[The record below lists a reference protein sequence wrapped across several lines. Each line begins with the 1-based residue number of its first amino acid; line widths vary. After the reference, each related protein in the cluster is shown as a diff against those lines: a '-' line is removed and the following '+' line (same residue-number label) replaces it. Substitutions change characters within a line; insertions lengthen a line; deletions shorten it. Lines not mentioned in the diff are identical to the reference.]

1 MPSITYNKIH
11 SFSSEDP
18 VSKKKKIKKK
28 FEVMFTN
35 KKKIPQQFPAS
46 NIKSNNSTTNKWK
59 CKEAGEKSA
68 FIVIQLDR
76 PQKISG
82 IDIGNENSAFIEVL
96 VKKNGST
103 NDEFQQILLG
113 SSFMTSMDSKN
124 STHTNRVRFFTKNVL
139 IEPVCNESYDLIKIV
154 CTQPFNKH
162 VKFGL
167 SFVKLQT
174 PVDLVNEDNEKPSEI
189 PKKECLNL
197 GKFRMRQ
204 DSDSDSSSSNLFSKW
219 KKSKDSSVT
228 KQIEP
233 VLKGLS

>member
-1 MPSITYNKIH
+1 MFI
-11 SFSSEDP
+11 
-18 VSKKKKIKKK
+18 KKILN
-28 FEVMFTN
+28 F
-35 KKKIPQQFPAS
+35 QQFPAS
-46 NIKSNNSTTNKWK
+46 NIKSNNSSTNKWK

-76 PQKISG
+76 PHKISG

-103 NDEFQQILLG
+103 KDEFQQILLA
-113 SSFMTSMDSKN
+113 SSFMTTMDSKN
-124 STHTNRVRFFTKNVL
+124 STNTNRVRFFTKNVL

-167 SFVKLQT
+167 SFVKLHT
-174 PVDLVNEDNEKPSEI
+174 PVDLDSEDNEKP
-189 PKKECLNL
+189 KKECMQL
-197 GKFRMRQ
+197 GKFRMRE

-233 VLKGLS
+233 VLKGLSLI